1 MFDVIWTD
9 PDRELVGEHRAKK
22 EKKREQKNKE
32 KERDQENSII
42 ARSASATSTR
52 SSTESRFNFLRPR
65 NTKQAKNRGKTPSG
79 LLTPSHNSSRSNSG
93 SYHRS
98 ALMANLSD
106 VSLGAARAQR
116 AVTPASATASA
127 DASQVYPPPGSVA
140 SAIKRQEVSQSS
152 LRPEPDDPGMSIDM
166 RISSEADTEPP
177 ATPAG
182 SVGDRNFSVPM
193 LQTNSSCSLVLS
205 TKLPKQPKAPVV
217 INFRPNDPDSWRP
230 PEEWEYLD
238 RQAEKEENTKI
249 EEDGHMVL
257 QTNGHVQPAC
267 KDFEK
272 LKDQVKFMAVASPT
286 MILTRIK
293 QIWSVTDESLHTEL
307 NMELK
312 RWMLSILNH
321 LDSEPMV
328 SITDGSALIDGP
340 VNIRVL
346 ALYEPQVTAFYL
358 AALHPMTTVYHV
370 SSESPPNAHFSNIQ
384 PVLVPSMSASNS
396 SLDQHLFETVHSLS
410 LPVVCSSPD
419 IPQVLKQISKCLRVG
434 GSLQLTLIDPLP
446 CAGTLGYRMRT
457 WLEENLLINLER
469 HFRCTNP
476 SKLFPDWMGDAGLR
490 GQGSTLTTSKFYAV
504 STSIRSQGDG
514 DDDDPFIDR
523 EHSEREVKA
532 EVRSIIGRLLWMEVW
547 GNFVTGDKWWWED
560 EGCVNECVQ
569 LGTIWEY
576 HIIEGIKQDGIA
588 DEVEDLQSLEDQAPE
603 ESKA

>member
-9 PDRELVGEHRAKK
+9 PDRELAGEHRAKK

-52 SSTESRFNFLRPR
+52 SSAESRFNFLRPR
-65 NTKQAKNRGKTPSG
+65 NGKQAKNRDKTPSG

-116 AVTPASATASA
+116 AVTPASA
-127 DASQVYPPPGSVA
+127 DVSQVYPPPGSVTF
-140 SAIKRQEVSQSS
+140 AIKRREASQTSTRPDSDSPDMS
-152 LRPEPDDPGMSIDM
+152 LDM
-166 RISSEADTEPP
+166 RISSEAGTEPP
-177 ATPAG
+177 ATPE
-182 SVGDRNFSVPM
+182 RNLSVPIF
-193 LQTNSSCSLVLS
+193 QNDSSCSLVLS
-205 TKLPKQPKAPVV
+205 IKLSKQPKAPVV

-238 RQAEKEENTKI
+238 RQAEKEENAKT
-249 EEDGHMVL
+249 EEDAQMVL
-257 QTNGHVQPAC
+257 QTNDQVQPTC
-267 KDFEK
+267 SDLEK
-272 LKDQVKFMAVASPT
+272 LKDQVKFMATASPT

-307 NMELK
+307 NTELK

-321 LDSEPMV
+321 LDIEPMASV
-328 SITDGSALIDGP
+328 TDGSALIDEP
-340 VNIRVL
+340 VGLKVL
-346 ALYEPQVTAFYL
+346 ALYEPQALVTASYL
-358 AALHPMTTVYHV
+358 VALHPMTTVYHV
-370 SSESPPNAHFSNIQ
+370 ATEASSNVHFSNIQ
-384 PVLVPSMSASNS
+384 PVLVPSMSTSNS
-396 SLDQHLFETVHSLS
+396 SLDQHLFEIVHSLS

-469 HFRCTNP
+469 NFRCTNP

-504 STSIRSQGDG
+504 SASIRSQD

-569 LGTIWEY
+569 LGTVWEY
-576 HIIEGIKQDGIA
+576 HIIEGIKQDDFT
-588 DEVEDLQSLEDQAPE
+588 DEVEDLRNLEDQTSE
-603 ESKA
+603 RKKA